1 MKILVTGSKGF
12 IGTQLVPYLISLN
25 NNVIG
30 LDQYILSEDNY
41 IRADISIL
49 SELINIFKNKY

>member
-12 IGTQLVPYLISLN
+12 IGTRLVPYLISLN

-41 IRADISIL
+41 IRADI
-49 SELINIFKNKY
+49 